1 MDFRDALKVVDALS
15 MLAQAT
21 ADGTTLR
28 TLISARD
35 EAAAEQKKLADLQE
49 SERTL
54 RRERA
59 QLEKDRA
66 AHSAQVSGDKEAL
79 ASQYSALEREQ
90 RLHREAAQ
98 TLAAERAEFDAVHND
113 YLRFK
118 QLALSK

>member
-49 SERTL
+49 LERTL